1 MSLWDVLV
9 SIFWFMLLF
18 AWIWLLVS
26 LLGDIFRD
34 HTMSGWGKAAWTLFI
49 IVIPWLGALMYI
61 IVRGSSMHERD
72 REQAQRR
79 AEAYQRDVGWN
90 STPAQSSG
98 PADQLATLADLHE
111 RGVLSAEEFAQAK
124 ARVLGSEPAAAAGS
138 GANTHAR
145 VEQGA

>member
-1 MSLWDVLV
+1 VSLWDVLI

-72 REQAQRR
+72 REQARRR
-79 AEAYQRDVGWN
+79 ADAYRRDAGWD
-90 STPAQSSG
+90 SAPAPARASG
-98 PADQLATLADLHE
+98 PADQLESLADLRD
-111 RGVLSAEEFAQAK
+111 RGVLTPEEFAQAK
-124 ARVLGSEPAAAAGS
+124 ARVLGEEPAVGS

>member
-1 MSLWDVLV
+1 VSLWDVLV

-34 HTMSGWGKAAWTLFI
+34 PTMSGWGKAAWTLFI
-49 IVIPWLGALMYI
+49 IVVPWLGALMYI

-72 REQAQRR
+72 REQARRR
-79 AEAYQRDVGWN
+79 ADAYRRDASWDSG
-90 STPAQSSG
+90 PARSSG
-98 PADQLATLADLHE
+98 PSDELQSLADLRD

-124 ARVLGSEPAAAAGS
+124 ARVLGNESAVATTS
-138 GANTHAR
+138 GTNTHER
-145 VEQGA
+145 VEQKA